1 MKHLTLTLKSSDL
14 QETGQFEGYASTFG
28 NVDQGGDLI
37 EPGAF
42 RESVGKART
51 EGWSIP
57 MLWQHDQREP
67 IGVWRDIFE
76 DDRGLFVRG
85 QLIMDG
91 DPVAQRAY
99 GKLKHGA
106 LGGLSLGYTIPK
118 GGAAPTSLSS
128 IPTVTLGTVTLGMA
142 MLATR
147 PYVRRQATVILGQS
161 SKSRPAIT
169 GQADNNW

>member
-14 QETGQFEGYASTFG
+14 QDTGQFEGYASTFG

-42 RESVGKART
+42 RESVAKARA
-51 EGWSIP
+51 EGWGIP

-85 QLIMDG
+85 RIEDWSPEARFAAALSRAGAMDG
-91 DPVAQRAY
+91 LSIGYRTARA
-99 GKLKHGA
+99 
-106 LGGLSLGYTIPK
+106 
-118 GGAAPTSLSS
+118 
-128 IPTVTLGTVTLGMA
+128 
-142 MLATR
+142 
-147 PYVRRQATVILGQS
+147 RRQGRLRVLSGVELWEVSLVTFPMLPGARFSVVGV
-161 SKSRPAIT
+161 T
-169 GQADNNW
+169 GPGRS

>member
-99 GKLKHGA
+99 GTTLKH
-106 LGGLSLGYTIPK
+106 
-118 GGAAPTSLSS
+118 
-128 IPTVTLGTVTLGMA
+128 
-142 MLATR
+142 
-147 PYVRRQATVILGQS
+147 
-161 SKSRPAIT
+161 
-169 GQADNNW
+169 

>member
-14 QETGQFEGYASTFG
+14 QDTGQFEGYASTFG

-42 RESVGKART
+42 RESVAKARA
-51 EGWSIP
+51 EGWGIP

-85 QLIMDG
+85 QLILDG

-106 LGGLSLGYTIPK
+106 LGGLSIGYTIPK
-118 GGAAPTSLSS
+118 GGAAPDPYKAGVLRLKKIELREISLVTM
-128 IPTVTLGTVTLGMA
+128 PMNTEAKVTAVKTVTDW
-142 MLATR
+142 TR
-147 PYVRRQATVILGQS
+147 
-161 SKSRPAIT
+161 
-169 GQADNNW
+169 